1 MVKQRYG
8 AVDDFDPISIG
19 GGSETYH
26 LAGHEED
33 PAVMEH
39 N

>member
-8 AVDDFDPISIG
+8 AVDDFDLMSIG
-19 GGSETYH
+19 GGSETYN
-26 LAGHEED
+26 LAGHEGD
-33 PAVMEH
+33 PAVTGH